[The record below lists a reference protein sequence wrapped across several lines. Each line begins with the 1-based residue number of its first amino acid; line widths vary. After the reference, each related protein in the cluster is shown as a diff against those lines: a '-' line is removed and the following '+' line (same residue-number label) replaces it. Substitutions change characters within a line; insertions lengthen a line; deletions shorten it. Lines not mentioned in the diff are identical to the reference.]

1 MPTLRQLSYL
11 VTLADSASFVQA
23 SRTANVSQPTLSQ
36 QIKALEDRLGVKLL
50 DRSASGA
57 ILTPIG
63 RTVVAKARG
72 VLSEVRNIEALAASA
87 SNQLTGTLR
96 LGTTP
101 TLGPYLLSP
110 IIAELHRTAPELRLY
125 VREGIP
131 DQQALELS
139 RGELDIHLGP
149 LPIVGEDLTV
159 EPLFREP
166 LLLACAVDCEL
177 ANGRV
182 LEPGE
187 LEGQAVMSLDPR
199 HHLHRQVAEI
209 AGAYGMRL
217 SPDYEGTSLDSLHQ
231 MAASGLGCTILPAL
245 YLASDVG
252 GSTGLA
258 VLKVAG
264 WKAHRSVALAWRQSS
279 SMAPAFRVVA
289 EQVQAAARRMLDP
302 IAAA

>member
-11 VTLADSASFVQA
+11 VTLADCGSFVHA
-23 SRTANVSQPTLSQ
+23 SRLANVSQPTLSQ
-36 QIKALEDRLGVKLL
+36 QIKALEDRLRVKLV
-50 DRSASGA
+50 DRGTSGA

-63 RTVVAKARG
+63 RSIVAKARG
-72 VLSEVRNIEALAASA
+72 VLSEVRDIEALAASA
-87 SNQLTGTLR
+87 SDQLSGTLR

-110 IIAELHRTAPELRLY
+110 MIAELHRIAPELRLY
-125 VREGIP
+125 IREGIP

-139 RGELDIHLGP
+139 RGELDVHLGP
-149 LPIVGEDLTV
+149 LPIVGDDLAV

-166 LLLACAVDCEL
+166 LLLVCAVDCEL
-177 ANGRV
+177 ATGRV
-182 LEPGE
+182 LEPAD
-187 LEGQAVMSLDPR
+187 LAGQPVISLDAR
-199 HHLHRQVAEI
+199 HHFHRQTAEI
-209 AGAYGMRL
+209 AKSYGMRL

-231 MAASGLGCTILPAL
+231 MAASGLGLTVLPAL

-279 SMAPAFRVVA
+279 SMAPAFRIIA
-289 EQVQAAARRMLDP
+289 EQVQAAARLILDP
-302 IAAA
+302 IVAA